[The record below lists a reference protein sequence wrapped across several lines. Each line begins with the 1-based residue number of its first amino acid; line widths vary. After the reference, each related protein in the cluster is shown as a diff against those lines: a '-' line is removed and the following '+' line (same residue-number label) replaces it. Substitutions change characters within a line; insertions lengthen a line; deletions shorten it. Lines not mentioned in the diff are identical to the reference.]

1 MTQIKIENALLCQQN
16 TELKNDVLILEERN
30 DKLTDKLAVYR
41 DLDIEEFNRATEN
54 YKNIQNEL

>member
-30 DKLTDKLAVYR
+30 DQLTDKLAVYR

-54 YKNIQNEL
+54 YNNIQNEL